1 VAIAANNV
9 RLVVT
14 CPLEGLICEE
24 GGVNGRMMKL
34 DQTSPLSSLSLLQIA
49 V

>member
-14 CPLEGLICEE
+14 CPLEGLICDE
-24 GGVNGRMMKL
+24 GVNGNKL
-34 DQTSPLSSLSLLQIA
+34 KEE
-49 V
+49 